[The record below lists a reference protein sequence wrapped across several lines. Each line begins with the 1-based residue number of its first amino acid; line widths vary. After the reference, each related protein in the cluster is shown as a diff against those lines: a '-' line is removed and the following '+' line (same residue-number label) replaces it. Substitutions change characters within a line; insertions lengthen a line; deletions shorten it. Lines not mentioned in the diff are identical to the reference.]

1 MKLELKSQAI
11 KLREQGLPITQIAK
25 QLCVAKSSVS
35 NWVRN
40 VILTQQQIE
49 ELKTKNPIYNKQI
62 SGAQIKSKKAREKRL
77 AYQNEGKRKA
87 QENNFLHHAGC
98 MLYWAEGSKS
108 KNQCK
113 FTNSDVHMVKLFV
126 RFLREC
132 CGVKNENLTISINC
146 YTNNGLS
153 KSDIENFWTK
163 NLSLDYSNL
172 RKTQENI
179 RPRSAT
185 NTIKHNKL
193 LYGIVCITVNSTE
206 LVQHIYGAIQE
217 YAQFNNNYMLM

>member
-1 MKLELKSQAI
+1 
-11 KLREQGLPITQIAK
+11 
-25 QLCVAKSSVS
+25 
-35 NWVRN
+35 
-40 VILTQQQIE
+40 
-49 ELKTKNPIYNKQI
+49 
-62 SGAQIKSKKAREKRL
+62 
-77 AYQNEGKRKA
+77 
-87 QENNFLHHAGC
+87 
-98 MLYWAEGSKS
+98 
-108 KNQCK
+108 
-113 FTNSDVHMVKLFV
+113 MVKLFV